1 MKNGLL
7 EFEWDRKKAARN
19 IQKHQVSFA
28 EAARVFGDTLAYTY
42 VDSAHSQGE
51 QRYIT
56 IGMSDQR
63 RILVV
68 AHVTRD
74 GLIRIVSA
82 RKATRRERKAYE
94 ETTN

>member
-19 IQKHQVSFA
+19 LRRHQVSFA
-28 EAARVFGDTLAYTY
+28 EAARVFSDALAFTY
-42 VDSAHSQGE
+42 FDSAHSQSE

-56 IGMSDQR
+56 IGMSDLR
-63 RILVV
+63 RLLVV

-74 GLIRIVSA
+74 ERIRIVSA
-82 RKATRRERKAYE
+82 RKATRRERKEYE
-94 ETTN
+94 ETSK

>member
-7 EFEWDRKKAARN
+7 EFEWDRKKAATNLR
-19 IQKHQVSFA
+19 KHRVSFA
-28 EAARVFGDTLAYTY
+28 EAARVFSDVLAYTY
-42 VDSAHSQGE
+42 ADSARSKGE

-68 AHVTRD
+68 AHVTRVE
-74 GLIRIVSA
+74 LIRIVSA
-82 RKATRRERKAYE
+82 RKATRRERREYE
-94 ETTN
+94 ETSK